1 MLLSFLSGGDGTFAR
16 WHGIYYQHKNF
27 TRHKYMSR
35 ALIGTYARRIW
46 EDLGPGFSERVYHNA
61 MEVCLRKGFIAYETE
76 RVIPIT
82 FDGHTLGNMRADLIV
97 DQRLIVELKSVRA
110 IKDEHRVQT
119 RLYLKL
125 LGLSDALLVNFPTS
139 AAIEPEIEQVSY
151 TI

>member
-1 MLLSFLSGGDGTFAR
+1 MA
-16 WHGIYYQHKNF
+16 
-27 TRHKYMSR
+27 R
-35 ALIGTYARRIW
+35 ALISTYAQRIW
-46 EDLGPGFSERVYHNA
+46 EELGPGFSERVYHNA

-82 FDGHTLGNMRADLIV
+82 FENHTLGNMRADLIV

-110 IKDEHRVQT
+110 IKDEHRIQT

-125 LGLSDALLVNFPTS
+125 LGLSDALIINFPTTT
-139 AAIEPEIEQVSY
+139 ANEPEIEHVSY